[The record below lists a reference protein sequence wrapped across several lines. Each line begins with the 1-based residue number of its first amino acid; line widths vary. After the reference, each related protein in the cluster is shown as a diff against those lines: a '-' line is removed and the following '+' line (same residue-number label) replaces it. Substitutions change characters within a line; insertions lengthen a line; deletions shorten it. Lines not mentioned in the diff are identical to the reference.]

1 MMDAIAVTLS
11 RMHSLYRGFPR
22 HLLDTGVYLALFSLI
37 VGLVSHVL
45 VAIVA
50 WNLEHIPF
58 PEYDVDLSSYLWNA
72 TQMDYH
78 ETTQAFGILVIA
90 LFATCLL
97 YQPELLRSK
106 TGFRIW
112 ISSFPKKAAQH
123 FLFGWMLLFVLHLIF
138 YAPPFNTLQEL
149 DVDFAASE
157 RRYQLMEWFNLFSNT
172 VIHYAV
178 YPIAL
183 WLIERQAQA
192 SSLGSTRER
201 GLLYLTVL
209 VLAIGLRSIYN
220 TFYYLVAAVLAPPLL
235 IPFGSSALA
244 TVIGLIILLA
254 SLSIAIPAL
263 MILFVTPVEFFR
275 STKPVEAAKMEDDG
289 V

>member
-1 MMDAIAVTLS
+1 M
-11 RMHSLYRGFPR
+11 
-22 HLLDTGVYLALFSLI
+22 
-37 VGLVSHVL
+37 VSHVL

-50 WNLEHIPF
+50 WNLEHIPY

-72 TQMDYH
+72 TQMDYN
-78 ETTQAFGILVIA
+78 ETTRAFGIVVIA

-97 YQPELLRSK
+97 YQPDLLRSK
-106 TGFRIW
+106 ASFRIW
-112 ISSFPKKAAQH
+112 ISSFPKQAAQH
-123 FLFGWMLLFVLHLIF
+123 FLFGWMLLFILHLIF
-138 YAPPFNTLQEL
+138 YATPFNTLQEL

-157 RRYQLMEWFNLFSNT
+157 KRYQLMEWFNLFSNT

-183 WLIERQAQA
+183 WVIERQAKA
-192 SSLGSTRER
+192 SSLGSIRER
-201 GLLYLTVL
+201 GLLYLTVI

-220 TFYYLVAAVLAPPLL
+220 TFYFLVVAVLAPPLL

-244 TVIGLIILLA
+244 TVIGLIILIVSLA
-254 SLSIAIPAL
+254 IAIPAL
-263 MILFVTPVEFFR
+263 MIMFVAPVEFFR
-275 STKPVEAAKMEDDG
+275 SPKPLETARVEDDG